1 MSSWVFAMEDKLEE
15 EKIKLVKVAGKQIL
29 LVRKEGK
36 IYAIDNECPHM
47 GCPLKSGI
55 LDGYVL
61 KCGCHNWGFD
71 IRTGEN
77 VDTGEYIDVP
87 DPKVDT
93 YDTQVSDG
101 KILVLL

>member
-1 MSSWVFAMEDKLEE
+1 MSSWVFAMEDDLEE

-29 LVRKEGK
+29 FIRKEGK
-36 IYAIDNECPHM
+36 VYAIGNSCPHM
-47 GCPLKSGI
+47 VCPLKSGI
-55 LDGYVL
+55 LNGYVL

-77 VDTGEYIDVP
+77 VGTGEYIDVP

-93 YDTQVSDG
+93 YDIELAEG
-101 KILVLL
+101 KISVLL

>member
-1 MSSWVFAMEDKLEE
+1 MSSWVLAMEDDLDEG
-15 EKIKLVKVAGKQIL
+15 KIKLVKISGKQIL
-29 LVRKEGK
+29 LIRKEGK
-36 IYAIDNECPHM
+36 VYAVDNECPHM

-55 LDGYVL
+55 LDGFVL

-87 DPKVDT
+87 DPRVAT
-93 YDTQVSDG
+93 YETQVSEG
-101 KILVLL
+101 NISILL